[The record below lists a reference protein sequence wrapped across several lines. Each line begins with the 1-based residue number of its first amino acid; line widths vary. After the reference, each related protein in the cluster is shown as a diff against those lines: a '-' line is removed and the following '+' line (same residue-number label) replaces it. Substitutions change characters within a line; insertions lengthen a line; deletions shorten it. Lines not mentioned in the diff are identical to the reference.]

1 MLSAYITHPSSL
13 LHEMGPDHP
22 EGPERVSAVN
32 DHLLAHGLL
41 DFMQSY
47 SAPAATR
54 AQVERVHTSLYIAEL
69 VASAPTS
76 GYSRIDPDTL
86 MNPHTLDA
94 AWHAAGAAVLATELV
109 ARGEAA
115 TAFCNVRP
123 AGHHATRGAGMG
135 FCFFNNVAVG
145 IAHALA
151 EFSMERVA
159 LIDFDAHHGNG
170 SEDIFAGDKRVLM
183 VSTFERGL
191 YPYNGEVPIGPN
203 MCNVALERYSRGD
216 AMRDAVAKHWR
227 PTLDAFRPQM
237 VFFSAGFDAHR
248 EDDMS
253 RLMWV
258 EGDYAWLTRQIMSVA
273 ERHAKGR
280 VISLLEGGY
289 ALSALARSAA
299 AHVQVLIGAD

>member
-22 EGPERVSAVN
+22 ECPERVSAIN
-32 DHLLAHGLL
+32 DHLLTHGLL
-41 DFMQSY
+41 DFMQPY
-47 SAPAATR
+47 AAPPATR
-54 AQVERVHTSLYIAEL
+54 AQVERVHTSLYIAEF

-109 ARGEAA
+109 ARGEVEN
-115 TAFCNVRP
+115 AFCNVRP

-135 FCFFNNVAVG
+135 FCFFNNAAVG

-151 EFSMERVA
+151 EFSIERVA

-170 SEDIFAGDKRVLM
+170 SEDIFAGDERVLM

-191 YPYNGEVPIGPN
+191 YRTTAKYRPGPICA
-203 MCNVALERYSRGD
+203 MCRSNAIRAAAPC
-216 AMRDAVAKHWR
+216 AMPSQSTGGR
-227 PTLDAFRPQM
+227 PWTPF
-237 VFFSAGFDAHR
+237 AHR
-248 EDDMS
+248 WCS
-253 RLMWV
+253 FRRV
-258 EGDYAWLTRQIMSVA
+258 STRT
-273 ERHAKGR
+273 
-280 VISLLEGGY
+280 
-289 ALSALARSAA
+289 ARTT
-299 AHVQVLIGAD
+299 